1 MQHCTVIRVEY
12 DYVNARV
19 KGMKSRLLDRAV
31 FETLI
36 LKPDIDAIIAELG
49 NTAYKEELE
58 KASVQYSGI
67 SCIEVALRRD
77 FTHAFRRIYRFM
89 KGDDS
94 VQYIKILLGRWDV
107 QNIKTILRG
116 KNIHVPA
123 TEIHDCLVPAGELD
137 DTTLVELVKQPDVKA
152 VIDLLATWGIRY
164 SKPLTRNFKE
174 FSEKRDLA
182 ILEYAIDRFYFENAL
197 AAVKGD
203 DPDDRIMRNII
214 MTEIDVTNIKNV
226 LRIIRD
232 KVDAE
237 EARQYLIE
245 GGITLDIDKLQSMLK
260 PGTLEGAIKVLENTP
275 YTFLSKVP
283 EDVFRAKKISVF
295 EKDLEK
301 YLIKQG
307 ISRFLGDPLSIA
319 IPIGYIWAKYN
330 EVTNIRI
337 IARCKTADVPEKEL
351 RGELVY
357 V

>member
-1 MQHCTVIRVEY
+1 MVVRVEY
-12 DYVNARV
+12 DYVNARI
-19 KGMKSRLLDRAV
+19 KGMKSRLLDPSV

-36 LKPDIDAIIAELG
+36 LKPDIESIITELG

-67 SCIEVALRRD
+67 MCIEVALRRD
-77 FTHAFRRIYRFM
+77 FIHAFRRIFKFM

-94 VQYIKILLGRWDV
+94 ENYIKILLGRWDI

-123 TEIHDCLVPAGELD
+123 AEIHQCLVPAGELD
-137 DTTLVELVKQPDVKA
+137 DTTLIELVKQPDAKA
-152 VIDLLATWGIRY
+152 VIDLLATWGIDYAR
-164 SKPLTRNFKE
+164 PLTRNFKE

-197 AAVKGD
+197 AALKGD
-203 DPDDRIMRNII
+203 GPDDRIMRNII

-226 LRIIRD
+226 LRIVRD
-232 KVDAE
+232 KIDIE
-237 EARQYLIE
+237 EAPQYLIE
-245 GGITLDIDKLQSMLK
+245 GGIMLGIDKLLTMIK
-260 PGTLEGAIKVLENTP
+260 PGTLEGAIKVLETTP
-275 YTFLSKVP
+275 YNFLSKIP
-283 EDVFRAKKISVF
+283 EEVFRIKKISVF

-330 EVTNIRI
+330 EITNIRI

>member
-1 MQHCTVIRVEY
+1 MVRVEY
-12 DYVNARV
+12 DYINARI
-19 KGMKSRLLDRAV
+19 KGMKSRLLDNAV

-36 LKPDIDAIIAELG
+36 LKPDIESIIIELG

-58 KASVQYSGI
+58 KARVQYSGI
-67 SCIEVALRRD
+67 NCIEVALRRD
-77 FTHAFRRIYRFM
+77 FINAFKRIFGFM
-89 KGDDS
+89 KRDES
-94 VQYIKILLGRWDV
+94 ERYIKILLGRWDV

-116 KNIHVPA
+116 KNIHVTA
-123 TEIHDCLVPAGELD
+123 AEIHECLVPAGELD
-137 DTTLVELVKQPDVKA
+137 ETTLIELVKQPDVKA

-164 SKPLTRNFKE
+164 AKPLTRSFKE
-174 FSEKRDLA
+174 FSETRDLA
-182 ILEYAIDRFYFENAL
+182 ILEYAIDRFYFENSL
-197 AAVKGD
+197 AAVND
-203 DPDDRIMRNII
+203 DGPDDRIMKNII

-232 KVDAE
+232 KVDLD
-237 EARQYLIE
+237 EAPKYLIK
-245 GGITLDIDKLQSMLK
+245 GGILLDINKLLTIIK
-260 PGTLEGAIKVLENTP
+260 PGTLEGAIKVLETTP
-275 YTFLSKVP
+275 YNFLSKIS
-283 EDVFRAKKISVF
+283 EEVFKTEKISVF

-330 EVTNIRI
+330 EIINIRI
-337 IARCKTADVPEKEL
+337 IARCKTADIPEKEL